1 MKKAASRKGAKTQ
14 SRTRRVDGLS
24 WRACFASLRLCVRFV
39 PLACL
44 VCYSASV
51 IVHPRGVAA
60 SGASHAI
67 DERAALI
74 EAASFKRV
82 EFFGAQALVPYPT
95 LEARNRLADVA
106 AHYPD
111 DANVSLKL
119 AQLDEQLG
127 RNEDAAHELARYV
140 VLTHDSTAAL
150 DMLAAFYERRADF
163 PQAAATL
170 ERLLARA
177 PADERTQVMQRL
189 IELARVHQISKYL
202 APAFYEQVIAQDPSA
217 FASIVQYIDKL
228 SEQHDNAAAL
238 KVLRAHKAQFPERTV
253 ELIEK
258 EAALLDA
265 LGRARE
271 GEQVYEAAFDP
282 LWPDELSRSFYEFL
296 SEHDHLRAYGR
307 ELRTQFKRDPTSYN
321 VAVRLLHYADYMGEA
336 DPSIFVELEQAR
348 AARGVKWRP
357 EELATVARLL
367 LASGYADAASRFL
380 YTLYLQGGLKP
391 GGELRAKVL
400 YQLFALLADAGD
412 ERLALT
418 KGDLK
423 FYQDIATSDPHPG
436 ITGGILSL
444 LFSDTDPRWELER
457 EEQAAT
463 KFFNRAAA
471 YRIFQAY
478 KQEYPTA
485 PELAQMYLDIVRLY
499 TATGEPEVAAI
510 TLNEF
515 EQRYR
520 DAPQLPEV
528 ALKLADCY
536 ITLKQYDKERALYQQ
551 VLDYLGT
558 HRPASAP
565 LVPDAQPTQAAAH
578 AFSEP
583 TTVSP
588 ISISYPPDSNHGIEI
603 PDASATTNTSYDN
616 PARLPDRLDVPTA
629 RWRERRDERVSTVTY
644 ADVLARF
651 VASLAREERTTDI
664 LALYAAEIKKYPA
677 EQGLYE
683 QRLEWLGQ
691 TKLLDEQLRVY
702 QAALKQFPDNV
713 WRDRLARWFLRQQ
726 RKQDFAQ
733 FSHELL
739 AQFNDTDTE
748 AYLNQVVAPGATA
761 DAASFEAQLY
771 LGLYSQAHERF
782 PHNLSFVTGLLQFY
796 RAHERWAE
804 WRALMAEYYF
814 VSREIRDQFLT
825 NLAAR
830 GELRARLEE
839 ARAHCRNVAES
850 DPGALQALPYKLFR
864 ADAAA
869 WLSNY
874 EEAVDAYRELNRLY
888 PNTPEYADRLIAFT
902 RSFGQHNRQFLEA
915 AAATAHAVADGA
927 PASSSYRIR
936 AGEIQA
942 ELGDYARARGEWEQ
956 LIDLGRGEPETYL
969 ETATVY
975 WDYFQYVDALRVIHQ
990 LRAQANDLTLY
1001 AFQAG
1006 AILEAQHQP
1015 SAALSE
1021 YAQALDENAPDCWR
1035 ARRRLLTLY
1044 GRPGIPA
1051 QLAHAVA
1058 TARRHVRDE
1067 TALMFGYVNLL
1078 HEAKADA
1085 QASALLRRE
1094 VATNLDP
1101 LFLER
1106 AHDELAAANDRAGE
1120 RLALRRL
1127 VAAAPAPRARI
1138 SYRLQLAESYQT
1150 TGETDA
1156 ATSVLDELTR
1166 QYPTNYGVLTE
1177 TASCY
1182 WRLGRRAA
1190 SLNVLRAGM
1199 TRGRGRF
1206 HYIFAR
1212 KLATRELELGHT
1224 DAAER
1229 VLRALHAENRL
1240 NTDVF
1245 HELARLY
1252 VRTGQRD
1259 ALQQAFRATVAAI
1272 KTQDIGI
1279 RDMQAQ
1285 VAELRTEMIDA
1296 FTRLQDYPAAVE
1308 QHIEI
1313 INRDPDDEENLNAAL
1328 TYVKR
1333 YGGADTLLAY
1343 YQKTAQA
1350 AYKNYRWNVI
1360 LARIYEAK
1368 GDYGATAANYRAAL
1382 VNQPEMLELQEAL
1395 ADACERGQ
1403 DFDGALAALQR
1414 AAELSNDEPRYIRR
1428 TVALL
1433 ARLGRK
1439 REAEVARL
1447 KLPPE
1452 PQATPQTAR
1461 DAFAEA
1467 ARLRQSE
1474 RAKSVATYRQAF
1486 DAFVAAPYQSDLQ
1499 AADISGYVQTVRAE
1513 DTLDQIATRL
1523 WQLRARLLTDADASA
1538 EKQAEK
1544 ARARLNVLDGALPE
1558 ALGGTAAERATGDE
1572 LTALFR
1578 DWQARVDTA
1587 LQQPSDPHATL
1598 ALLQNLCRRAGFGT
1612 LEEHILLTQK
1622 DAAFVNGKAD
1632 HYHAALRALVDFYNA
1647 AGAYG
1652 RIVELLSAE
1661 QQRDA
1666 ARKEFY
1672 YPLLISDY
1680 ARLTGDRA
1688 QELTTLRNY
1697 YDETGALAP
1706 ERVAQ
1711 DDVLVARYFA
1721 ALLETGAE
1729 GRAELQRRAEQ
1740 TSAHQMQLI
1749 NFLLA
1754 AHEGALAHATIA
1766 HAPQP
1771 LAWQLARNAEASL
1784 ALGESDAGRE
1794 HNFIAA
1800 LQYKPIGALV
1810 TERPDTV
1817 RQLGGDDWFT
1827 LAARYG
1833 EWLYQ
1838 TNRPED
1844 RLKSRALLPAQ
1855 IENRPHDAGEQ
1866 AHLGRW
1872 YLAKADPAR
1881 ALIHLQLALEA
1892 QPEDAQLHADAGAAY
1907 FQLGGRER
1915 ARAEWRQIIA
1925 GDKPTRDACALY
1937 LRTLAAHGLAA
1948 EARTQLSPIL
1958 AARLNE
1964 ASEDEHNYD
1973 GDKREHFADY
1983 KPLLRALSV
1992 SFTQP
1997 SIDGGATIESQAE
2010 AAHSSALT
2018 SQTETDASRRAPPVV
2033 RVTETERAAFFRRL
2047 CAAAPESKSLPA
2059 FVISEPLVARREEG
2073 AFYELLIAR
2082 AAELSSY
2089 ERDYDYGAQLQRYW
2103 DRRAAEEALDLENDA
2118 KISEPT
2124 SARLTWQQQY
2134 LAYLLDMRDET
2145 RARALGTEIEA
2156 TLKGRF
2162 ARPLWLR
2169 LAGLRLELRAGRVVP
2184 VVAELKHL
2192 VGIEVG
2198 AEFNTI
2204 KLPDTT
2210 RLNEACALLRAE
2222 GHGREADE
2230 LLTAAYT
2237 RALALAQYDATY
2249 FVGLARL
2256 AFKHDDARH
2265 GRALLQTMLALAQE
2279 ETRPAAEAELA
2290 AAAWLNAYAVKTP
2303 GVELPEP
2310 ADRIGYDDALK
2321 LAADAAA
2328 DAAQFDLAIAC
2339 RQHLRARA
2347 ADDETN
2353 RIELVRLLAANGQTD
2368 EALQGLAEIISD
2380 RQATRRAR
2388 WQAVWLAPELIGD
2401 QAEGW
2406 SHLRARV
2413 ATVSKDTETLTALD
2427 ALSLVRAGRNTE
2439 ARALVATLDA
2449 ADPNVYVRA
2458 FRALLDEQDKQ
2469 WAAARASL
2477 TGTLIAGQTFEPWPA
2492 FGESD
2497 GAGLR
2502 HLMRA
2507 YLAFGQPR
2515 AALRLAERDPNLTR
2529 TREQADDAQA
2539 SDTED
2544 SVHERVRVAF
2554 QTLTVRVQARSVT
2567 DRIELLG
2574 RLSAAA
2580 EATGDMARALTFEQA
2595 RFALLDRGAEKQASA
2610 ARIARLQAAQ
2620 DRPVQPVLIVDAGFV
2635 ARR

>member
-1 MKKAASRKGAKTQ
+1 
-14 SRTRRVDGLS
+14 V
-24 WRACFASLRLCVRFV
+24 RLV

-44 VCYSASV
+44 VAYGVFV
-51 IVHPRGVAA
+51 IVHPHRAAA
-60 SGASHAI
+60 SGASHVQ
-67 DERAALI
+67 DEKATLI
-74 EAASFKRV
+74 ESALFTRV
-82 EFFGAQALVPYPT
+82 DFFGTQALVPYPT
-95 LEARNRLADVA
+95 LAARNRLADVA

-111 DANVSLKL
+111 DANVYLKL

-127 RNEDAAHELARYV
+127 RPDDAARELARYV
-140 VLTHDSTAAL
+140 ALAPDSAAAL
-150 DMLAAFYERRADF
+150 DTLAAFYERRADF
-163 PQAAATL
+163 PQAAAAL

-177 PADERTQVMQRL
+177 PTAERTQVMQRL
-189 IELARVHQISKYL
+189 VELARVHQLPKYL

-217 FASIVQYIDKL
+217 FAIIVQYIDKL
-228 SEQHDNAAAL
+228 SAQHDDAAAL
-238 KVLRAHKAQFPERTV
+238 KVLRAHKARFPERTG
-253 ELIEK
+253 ELLEK

-282 LWPDELSRSFYEFL
+282 FWPDELARSFYEFL
-296 SEHDHLRAYGR
+296 SDHDRFRAYGR
-307 ELRTQFKRDPTSYN
+307 ELRTQFKRDPTSYDA
-321 VAVRLLHYADYMGEA
+321 AVRLHCYADYTGEA
-336 DPSIFVELEQAR
+336 DPNIFVQLEQAR
-348 AARGVKWRP
+348 AARGTKWRP

-367 LASGYADAASRFL
+367 LAAGYTDAASRFL

-423 FYQDIATSDPHPG
+423 FYQDIATADPHPG

-457 EEQAAT
+457 AEADAT

-499 TATGEPEVAAI
+499 TATGELDVAVTA
-510 TLNEF
+510 LAEF
-515 EQRYR
+515 EQRYH
-520 DAPQLPEV
+520 DAPQFPEV

-536 ITLKQYDKERALYQQ
+536 VALQE

-558 HRPASAP
+558 HRPTGVP
-565 LVPDAQPTQAAAH
+565 LLPDAQPTQEAAH
-578 AFSEP
+578 ALSEP
-583 TTVSP
+583 TAVSP
-588 ISISYPPDSNHGIEI
+588 IPISYPPDSNRGIEI
-603 PDASATTNTSYDN
+603 PDASATTNTSYYDR
-616 PARLPDRLDVPTA
+616 ARTPDRLDVPTA

-644 ADVLARF
+644 AEVLARL

-691 TKLLDEQLRVY
+691 TKLADEQLRVY
-702 QAALKQFPDNV
+702 QAALKQFPTEV

-733 FSHELL
+733 FSRELL
-739 AQFNDTDTE
+739 AQFDDEDTE
-748 AYLNQVVAPGATA
+748 AYLKQFVATGATA

-782 PHNLSFVTGLLQFY
+782 PHNLSFVAGLLQFY

-814 VSREIRDQFLT
+814 VSREIRDEFLSH
-825 NLAAR
+825 LAAR
-830 GELRARLEE
+830 GEVRARLDE
-839 ARAHCRNVAES
+839 ARARCRIQAES
-850 DPGALQALPYKLFR
+850 DPGAFQALPYKLFR

-888 PNTPEYADRLIAFT
+888 PNTPGYADRLIAFT
-902 RSFGQHNRQFLEA
+902 RSFGQHNRQFLEE
-915 AAATAHAVADGA
+915 AAATAHAAADGA
-927 PASSSYRIR
+927 PASVPYRTR
-936 AGEIQA
+936 AGELQA

-956 LIDLGRGEPETYL
+956 LIALGRGEPETYL

-975 WDYFQYVDALRVIHQ
+975 WDYFQYADALRVIRQ
-990 LRAQANDLTLY
+990 LRAQANDPTLY

-1015 SAALSE
+1015 GAAISE

-1035 ARRRLLTLY
+1035 TRRRLLTLY
-1044 GRPGIPA
+1044 RRPGIPA
-1051 QLAHAVA
+1051 QLAQAVTA
-1058 TARRHVRDE
+1058 ARRNVHDE
-1067 TALMFGYVNLL
+1067 TALVFGYVNLL

-1085 QASALLRRE
+1085 QVSALLRRE
-1094 VATNLDP
+1094 VATNLAP
-1101 LFLER
+1101 QFLER

-1127 VAAAPAPRARI
+1127 IASAPAPRARI

-1150 TGETDA
+1150 TGATDA
-1156 ATSVLDELTR
+1156 AASVLDELTR

-1190 SLNVLRAGM
+1190 ALNVLRAGM

-1212 KLATRELELGHT
+1212 KLATRELELGRT

-1252 VRTGQRD
+1252 IRTGQRA

-1272 KTQDIGI
+1272 KAQDIGI

-1285 VAELRTEMIDA
+1285 VAELRTEMIEA

-1313 INRDPDDEENLNAAL
+1313 INRDPDNEENLNAAL

-1343 YQKTAQA
+1343 YKQTAQT

-1403 DFDGALAALQR
+1403 DFAGALAALTR
-1414 AAELSNDEPRYIRR
+1414 AAELSNDEPRYVRR

-1433 ARLGRK
+1433 ERLGRK
-1439 REAEVARL
+1439 REAEIARR
-1447 KLPPE
+1447 KLPPA

-1467 ARLRQSE
+1467 ARLRRSE

-1486 DAFVAAPYQSDLQ
+1486 DAFVAAPYKSDLQ
-1499 AADISGYVQTVRAE
+1499 AADISGYVQALRDE
-1513 DTLDQIATRL
+1513 DTLDQIAARL
-1523 WQLRARLLTDADASA
+1523 WQLRARLLTDADAGA

-1544 ARARLNVLDGALPE
+1544 ARARLQVLDGALPD

-1572 LTALFR
+1572 LSTLFR

-1622 DAAFVNGKAD
+1622 DAAFATGKAD

-1647 AGAYG
+1647 AGAYA
-1652 RIVELLSAE
+1652 RIVELLVAE

-1666 ARKEFY
+1666 ARREFY
-1672 YPLLISDY
+1672 YPRLISDY

-1688 QELTTLRNY
+1688 QELTALRSY
-1697 YDETGALAP
+1697 YDETGALNP
-1706 ERVAQ
+1706 EHVTQ
-1711 DDVLVARYFA
+1711 DDVLVARYFD
-1721 ALLETGAE
+1721 ALLEAGAE
-1729 GRAELQRRAEQ
+1729 GRAELQQRTAQ

-1754 AHEGALAHATIA
+1754 AHEGALAHAGIA
-1766 HAPQP
+1766 HAPRP

-1794 HNFIAA
+1794 NNFIAA

-1817 RQLGGDDWFT
+1817 RQLVGDEWFT

-1838 TNRPED
+1838 TNRPEE

-1866 AHLGRW
+1866 ARLGRW
-1872 YLAKADPAR
+1872 YLAKDDPAR
-1881 ALIHLQLALEA
+1881 ALGHLQLALEA
-1892 QPEDAQLHADAGAAY
+1892 QPEDAQLHADAGTAY
-1907 FQLGGRER
+1907 FQLGQRDR
-1915 ARAEWRQIIA
+1915 ARAEWRQLIA
-1925 GDKPTRDACALY
+1925 GDKPTREACALY
-1937 LRTLAAHGLAA
+1937 LNILTAHDLAA
-1948 EARTQLSPIL
+1948 EARTQLLPIL
-1958 AARLNE
+1958 AARLNA
-1964 ASEDEHNYD
+1964 ASDDEHSPY
-1973 GDKREHFADY
+1973 GDIHGRFADY
-1983 KPLLRALSV
+1983 KPLLRALSA

-1997 SIDGGATIESQAE
+1997 STDGGATVERQAE
-2010 AAHSSALT
+2010 AAHARAPV
-2018 SQTETDASRRAPPVV
+2018 SQTDEEANDSAAPAERAVA
-2033 RVTETERAAFFRRL
+2033 TERAAFFRRL
-2047 CAAAPESKSLPA
+2047 CAAASESKSLPA
-2059 FVISEPLVARREEG
+2059 FVISEPLVARRDEG
-2073 AFYELLIAR
+2073 AFYELLIKR
-2082 AAELSSY
+2082 AEGLSSY

-2103 DRRAAEEALDLENDA
+2103 DRRAAEAALDLENDF

-2134 LAYLLDMRDET
+2134 LAYLLDARDAT
-2145 RARALGTEIEA
+2145 RARALVTEIEA

-2169 LAGLRLELRAGRVVP
+2169 LAGLRLELRAGRGAP

-2192 VGIEVG
+2192 VGIEVS

-2204 KLPDTT
+2204 KLPDTM
-2210 RLNEACALLRAE
+2210 RLNEACALLRTE
-2222 GHGREADE
+2222 GHAREADE
-2230 LLTAAYT
+2230 LLSAAYT

-2256 AFKHDDARH
+2256 AFKAGDAAR

-2279 ETRPAAEAELA
+2279 ETHPTAEAELA
-2290 AAAWLNAYAVKTP
+2290 AAAWLKPYAVETA

-2310 ADRIGYDDALK
+2310 AYRIGYDDALK

-2328 DAAQFDLAIAC
+2328 AAAQFDLAITC
-2339 RQHLRARA
+2339 RQSLRARA
-2347 ADDETN
+2347 PEDETN
-2353 RIELVRLLAANGQTD
+2353 RIELVRLLAANGQQA
-2368 EALQGLAEIISD
+2368 EALDGLAQIISD

-2413 ATVSKDTETLTALD
+2413 AAASKDTEMLTALE
-2427 ALSLVRAGRNTE
+2427 ALSLVRAGRGTE

-2449 ADPNVYVRA
+2449 ADPNPYVRA

-2469 WAAARASL
+2469 WDAARASL
-2477 TGTLIAGQTFEPWPA
+2477 TGTLSAGQTFESWPA

-2502 HLMRA
+2502 HLLRA
-2507 YLAFGQPR
+2507 YLALGQPR
-2515 AALRLAERDPNLTR
+2515 AALRLAERDPSLTR
-2529 TREQADDAQA
+2529 TREQAADAQA
-2539 SDTED
+2539 ADAED
-2544 SVHERVRVAF
+2544 SVHERVRAAF
-2554 QTLTVRVQARSVT
+2554 QTLTARAQAQDLSAR
-2567 DRIELLG
+2567 RELLG
-2574 RLSAAA
+2574 QLSAAA
-2580 EATGDMARALTFEQA
+2580 EAMNDMARALAFEQA

-2610 ARIARLQAAQ
+2610 ARIARLQATQAGGTTK
-2620 DRPVQPVLIVDAGFV
+2620 PVLIVDAGFV